1 MDGQAEA
8 AGGEGEGSNAA
19 ATAAV
24 EYLGAMPFEF
34 GAFSGYQHRATSKVD
49 GGDGGAL
56 DVATRCLTHV
66 WRLPAAAEPAVASG
80 PPSCSSD
87 AGVDA
92 VRAQKMEKERRNLR
106 RRRRRRRK
114 RSRDSP

>member
-24 EYLGAMPFEF
+24 EYLGATPFEF

-92 VRAQKMEKERRNLR
+92 VRAQKMEKGEAKPEKKKKKKKKKKEKPR
-106 RRRRRRRK
+106 
-114 RSRDSP
+114 